1 MAPKSIFP
9 IFFENSKVPVIL
21 SKVAP
26 IEIGAINLG
35 PFVFSRGLISETT
48 KRHETIHYKQQLELL
63 FVFFYLLYV
72 FFWLKSVLSGVKG
85 RHAYYDIP
93 FEKEA
98 YQNQNNFKYL
108 NDRKTHAWRNYL

>member
-9 IFFENSKVPVIL
+9 IFFDNSKVPVIL

-85 RHAYYDIP
+85 RQAYYDIP

-98 YQNQNNFKYL
+98 YKNELDHEYLQKRKRYSWVKYM
-108 NDRKTHAWRNYL
+108 